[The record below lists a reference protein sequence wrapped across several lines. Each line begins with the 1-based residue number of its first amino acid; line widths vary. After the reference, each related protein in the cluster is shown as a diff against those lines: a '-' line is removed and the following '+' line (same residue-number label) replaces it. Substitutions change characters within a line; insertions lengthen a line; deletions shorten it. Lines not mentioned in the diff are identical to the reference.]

1 MAQGVSTPVRSR
13 HGPGESKSIRVSGD
27 SHAILS
33 QLSEQSRQPLQAVAD
48 AAIEHYRR
56 HRMME
61 ATNQAYAALRGDTK
75 AWDEFQQEMAV
86 WDDTLADS

>member
-1 MAQGVSTPVRSR
+1 
-13 HGPGESKSIRVSGD
+13 
-27 SHAILS
+27 
-33 QLSEQSRQPLQAVAD
+33 
-48 AAIEHYRR
+48 
-56 HRMME
+56 MME